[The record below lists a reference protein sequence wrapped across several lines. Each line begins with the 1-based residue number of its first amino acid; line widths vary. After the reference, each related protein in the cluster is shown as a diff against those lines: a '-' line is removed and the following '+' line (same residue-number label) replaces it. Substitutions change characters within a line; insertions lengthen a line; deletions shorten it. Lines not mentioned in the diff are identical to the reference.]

1 MTVPGA
7 ADRHPLCPKCFRP
20 VTAKMPRV
28 LTDGASYHR
37 RCYLGVLHPRPEP
50 VRLPVS
56 LSPANGSAPPRDR
69 LPLVLERLAQ
79 IVFVVI
85 LIGTALI
92 LAERVLP

>member
-1 MTVPGA
+1 MTAPGGPE
-7 ADRHPLCPKCFRP
+7 RHPVCPKCLQP

-28 LTDGASYHR
+28 LTEGASYHR
-37 RCYLGVLHPRPEP
+37 RCYLHVLQPRPEP
-50 VRLPVS
+50 TRLPA
-56 LSPANGSAPPRDR
+56 SPARTDGSAPPRDR

-79 IVFVVI
+79 IVVVVI